1 MKGTKREFGKT
12 MMSEE
17 GYEFYKNARKVWS
30 DAIKNEKQNKWI
42 HEGWMEWSKRNSFGG
57 QWRRKKARTVVDQE
71 DESDSDAA
79 IEDAN
84 AGVIWLPGDE
94 EFDSVDNVGNNV
106 GEDDDDEV
114 GEDDANE
121 GNEDGSR

>member
-1 MKGTKREFGKT
+1 
-12 MMSEE
+12 
-17 GYEFYKNARKVWS
+17 
-30 DAIKNEKQNKWI
+30 
-42 HEGWMEWSKRNSFGG
+42 MERNSFGG